1 MQEVFYGRESAILP
15 KVRRINK
22 NIKKSFNQVERD
34 LGYPRNAL
42 HNYKNGVEPSGIR
55 LIELAH
61 YFGVTPE
68 YLLGINN
75 DPKNNGTRIIFE
87 SLNDYQK
94 KIYAL
99 FVKNGCCLQNR
110 VKRV

>member
-1 MQEVFYGRESAILP
+1 MAENQLFYPRLEELI
-15 KVRRINK
+15 RIS
-22 NIKKSFNQVERD
+22 KKSFNQVERD

-42 HNYKNGVEPSGIR
+42 HTYKNGVEPSGIR

-75 DPKNNGTRIIFE
+75 DPQNNGTRIIFE

-94 KIYAL
+94 KDLCIICQEWL
-99 FVKNGCCLQNR
+99 LSSK
-110 VKRV
+110 

>member
-1 MQEVFYGRESAILP
+1 MAENQLFYPRLEELI
-15 KVRRINK
+15 RIS
-22 NIKKSFNQVERD
+22 KKSFNQVERD

-75 DPKNNGTRIIFE
+75 NSNSK
-87 SLNDYQK
+87 SLATFFLELEDIQK
-94 KIYAL
+94 KELSMLCYEWL
-99 FVKNGCCLQNR
+99 LNN
-110 VKRV
+110 

>member
-1 MQEVFYGRESAILP
+1 MRLS
-15 KVRRINK
+15 
-22 NIKKSFNQVERD
+22 KKSFNQVERD

-68 YLLGINN
+68 YLLGISN
-75 DPKNNGTRIIFE
+75 DKKKNGTRIIF
-87 SLNDYQK
+87 
-94 KIYAL
+94 
-99 FVKNGCCLQNR
+99 
-110 VKRV
+110 

>member
-1 MQEVFYGRESAILP
+1 MAENQLFYPRLEELIRLS
-15 KVRRINK
+15 
-22 NIKKSFNQVERD
+22 KKSFNQVERD

-68 YLLGINN
+68 YLLGISN
-75 DPKNNGTRIIFE
+75 DKKRMEPELFLKVLMIIR
-87 SLNDYQK
+87 K
-94 KIYAL
+94 KIYAS
-99 FVKNGCCLQNR
+99 FVKNGCCLLNK
-110 VKRV
+110 VK

>member
-15 KVRRINK
+15 TRLEELIRIS
-22 NIKKSFNQVERD
+22 KKSFNHVERD

-75 DPKNNGTRIIFE
+75 DPQNNGTRIIFE

-94 KIYAL
+94 KDLCIICQEWL
-99 FVKNGCCLQNR
+99 LSSK
-110 VKRV
+110 

>member
-1 MQEVFYGRESAILP
+1 MTENQLFYPRLEELIRLS
-15 KVRRINK
+15 
-22 NIKKSFNQVERD
+22 KKSFNQVERD

-42 HNYKNGVEPSGIR
+42 HNYKNGVEPSRIW

-68 YLLGINN
+68 YLLGISN
-75 DPKNNGTRIIFE
+75 DKKKNETRIIFE

-94 KIYAL
+94 KDLCIICQEWL
-99 FVKNGCCLQNR
+99 LSSK
-110 VKRV
+110 

>member
-1 MQEVFYGRESAILP
+1 MAENQLFYPRLEELI
-15 KVRRINK
+15 RIS
-22 NIKKSFNQVERD
+22 KKSFNQVKRD

-42 HNYKNGVEPSGIR
+42 QNYKNGVEPSGIR

-68 YLLGINN
+68 YLLGINIAT
-75 DPKNNGTRIIFE
+75 KNNETRIIIE

-94 KIYAL
+94 KDLCIICQEWL
-99 FVKNGCCLQNR
+99 LSSK
-110 VKRV
+110 

>member
-1 MQEVFYGRESAILP
+1 MAENQLFYPRLEELI
-15 KVRRINK
+15 RIS
-22 NIKKSFNQVERD
+22 KKSFNQVERD

-68 YLLGINN
+68 YLLGMSKE
-75 DPKNNGTRIIFE
+75 PKSKPLISFFQKLEDT
-87 SLNDYQK
+87 QK
-94 KIYAL
+94 KELSLLCYKWLLNTKI
-99 FVKNGCCLQNR
+99 
-110 VKRV
+110 

>member
-1 MQEVFYGRESAILP
+1 MAENQLFYPRLEESI
-15 KVRRINK
+15 RIS
-22 NIKKSFNQVERD
+22 KKSFNQVERD

-94 KIYAL
+94 KDLCIICQEWL
-99 FVKNGCCLQNR
+99 LSSK
-110 VKRV
+110 